1 MGNFASE
8 SKTPYSINK
17 SHGRKHPGIGLD
29 NVIKRLQILFP
40 DRHQLDITDSEGKF
54 KVRSIVRLEKHRM
67 LRCILVDDE
76 SGAVEILI
84 RYVDRTPEIELIRNK
99 NIHVIFFKVSSD
111 YAVEN
116 YEKDAIDYLSD
127 NFIRVQRSFVVAVDK
142 LDALDSIQVTFY
154 NRDSK
159 NPCSAVFF
167 IICRLQDLQF
177 LRDDIICRSVE
188 NAVDPGD
195 ILSFLGRVDEKAF
208 LDILGIGP
216 CRDEPEI
223 LSLVYFIRHDFV
235 VLDVYRHS

>member
-159 NPCSAVFF
+159 NP
-167 IICRLQDLQF
+167 
-177 LRDDIICRSVE
+177 
-188 NAVDPGD
+188 
-195 ILSFLGRVDEKAF
+195 
-208 LDILGIGP
+208 
-216 CRDEPEI
+216 
-223 LSLVYFIRHDFV
+223 
-235 VLDVYRHS
+235 